1 MTSVLKPPG
10 VLAALPR
17 HRHDL
22 SREAVR
28 GSQSARI
35 LFATAKV
42 VAERGYADAS
52 VGAIVERAGVS
63 RKTFYE
69 LFADKEEAF
78 LAAYAAIDTVIAR
91 MTEAAA
97 GLDEPREMLRAGIR
111 TCLETLAEEPAFTHM
126 LVIDAVGAGPR
137 VLKRRAEAFRA
148 FIRVLAAP
156 LELAREQDPSIPEP
170 DPTMMLALLGGIN
183 ELVLQ
188 HVVEKGASTLPKLA
202 PTVEALMQRVCFPAT
217 VR

>member
-1 MTSVLKPPG
+1 MTSVLKPPEE
-10 VLAALPR
+10 AARLPR

-28 GSQSARI
+28 DSQSARI
-35 LFATAKV
+35 LFATAEV
-42 VAERGYADAS
+42 VAERGYAAAS

-69 LFADKEEAF
+69 LYADKEEAF

-97 GLDEPREMLRAGIR
+97 GFDEPREMLRAGIR
-111 TCLETLAEEPAFTHM
+111 AYLETLAAEPAFTHM
-126 LVIDAVGAGPR
+126 LVIDAVGAGPA
-137 VLKRRAEAFRA
+137 VLKRRAEAFRD
-148 FIRVLAAP
+148 FIRVLGAP
-156 LELAREQDPSIPEP
+156 LELASRTDPSSPQP
-170 DPTMMLALLGGIN
+170 DDAMLLALLGGIN

-188 HVVEKGASTLPKLA
+188 RLLDGDASTLPELA
-202 PTVEALMQRVCFPAT
+202 PTIEALVERMCFLSAG
-217 VR
+217 